1 MRRVLRTAAATL
13 AYVALAVVVIDRLGI
28 AGLRGGLPI
37 TALVLGAG
45 AGLVAFLAMGP
56 VPDRALW
63 VLAVVVVAVVPSP
76 ALADNAPL
84 SKGQLRR
91 HLDALELPLFRR
103 LSHDESGRSWCTPS
117 CPRVMRTYRAPPT
130 APRAAVAT
138 VAVALNQAKL
148 IDDRALTRPPQDRLR
163 YRTEDLLIDVSAR
176 PTAGQASPVLVTLT
190 LTARRG

>member
-1 MRRVLRTAAATL
+1 MRRALRTAAATF

-28 AGLRGGLPI
+28 AGFRGGLPI

-45 AGLVAFLAMGP
+45 AGLVAFLAMGSE
-56 VPDRALW
+56 PDRALW

-91 HLDALELPLFRR
+91 HLDRLELPLFRR
-103 LSHDESGRSWCTPS
+103 LSHGESGRSWCTPS
-117 CPRVMRTYRAPPT
+117 CPTVTRTYRAPPT

-176 PTAGQASPVLVTLT
+176 PSAGQASPVLVTLT
-190 LTARRG
+190 FTAHD